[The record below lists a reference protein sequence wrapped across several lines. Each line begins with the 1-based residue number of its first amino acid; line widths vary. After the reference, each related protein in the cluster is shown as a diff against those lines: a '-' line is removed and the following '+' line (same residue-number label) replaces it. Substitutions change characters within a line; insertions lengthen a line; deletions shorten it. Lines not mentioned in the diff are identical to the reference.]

1 MAHFNLSLS
10 NPVYHVLQLEEGAEE
25 MENLALQTN
34 KWIDDTAKICGEV
47 AVDCSDTAGTVE
59 QASKAA
65 IALRREHGL
74 LESIT
79 DKLTAEIEN
88 VAHATEEAKELS
100 DAAREKLQ
108 ASHST
113 IENSMAGFADM
124 IGLINRLG
132 NHIAGFAAAM
142 EQVKRASQ
150 AIDNIARTTNML
162 ALNAAIEAQ
171 KAGEAGQTF
180 AVVAAEV
187 KKLALDSRTAAIEIT
202 GTVNSLA
209 AEAEKLAVEIGT
221 GIEGSGEAQARFANM
236 EDLLGGLTRI
246 VGQVDDRTSE
256 IALNTAAINQ
266 GLAESR
272 SVRSAVAQANDQ
284 MHESLQLA
292 HSELSELE
300 LRANAMFD
308 KIVHS
313 GMSKDDSA
321 FVELALEKSREVSAL
336 TEAAIEAGEL
346 TLHELFDENLVLIPG
361 SNPPRYTSRLTA
373 WADSNWRPFYDRTK
387 SLRPE
392 ILTVVCTSRLGFLPT
407 HLSEFSRAPTGDLAH
422 DTRYCRNGR
431 LFNEESIDLIAKAS
445 EQDYMMAVY
454 RHTGASSQG
463 GNRDSAV
470 VRNVYVPL
478 RFNGRRWGDLEI
490 AYIL

>member
-1 MAHFNLSLS
+1 MD
-10 NPVYHVLQLEEGAEE
+10 
-25 MENLALQTN
+25 NLALQAN

-47 AVDCSDTAGTVE
+47 AVDCSDTAGTLQ
-59 QASKAA
+59 QAAKAA
-65 IALRREHGL
+65 DALRREHGL

-79 DKLTAEIEN
+79 NKLSTEIEN
-88 VAHATEEAKELS
+88 VADATEEAKELS
-100 DAAREKLQ
+100 DAAREKLE

-113 IENSMAGFADM
+113 IESSMAGFADM

-187 KKLALDSRTAAIEIT
+187 KKLALDSRTAAVEIT

-221 GIEGSGEAQARFANM
+221 GIEGSGEAQAKFANM
-236 EDLLGGLTRI
+236 EDLLGGLTKI
-246 VGQVDDRTSE
+246 VAQVDDRTSE
-256 IALNTAAINQ
+256 IAENTAAINQ

-272 SVRSAVAQANDQ
+272 NVRAAVAHANDE
-284 MHESLQLA
+284 MHDRLQVA
-292 HSELSELE
+292 RKELSELE
-300 LRANAMFD
+300 LRANTMFD

-321 FVELALEKSREVSAL
+321 FVELALEKNREVVAL

-346 TLHELFDENLVLIPG
+346 TIEDLFDENLILIPG
-361 SNPPRYTSRLTA
+361 SNPPRYTCKMTG
-373 WADSNWRPFYDRTK
+373 WADQKWRPFLDRAK

-392 ILTVVCTSRLGFLPT
+392 ILTVVCTSRHGFLPT
-407 HLSEFSRAPTGDLAH
+407 HLSEFSRTPTGDLVH

-431 LFNEESIDLIAKAS
+431 VFNDEGIDLIAKAS

-478 RFNGRRWGDLEI
+478 RINGRRWGDLEI

>member
-1 MAHFNLSLS
+1 
-10 NPVYHVLQLEEGAEE
+10 
-25 MENLALQTN
+25 MENLALHSN

-47 AVDCSDTAGTVE
+47 AVDCSDTAGTLE
-59 QASKAA
+59 QATKAA
-65 IALRREHGL
+65 EALRREHEL
-74 LESIT
+74 LETIT
-79 DKLTAEIEN
+79 DKLTQEIEN

-100 DAAREKLQ
+100 DAAREKLE
-108 ASHST
+108 AGHAT
-113 IENSMAGFADM
+113 IENSMAGFSDM

-187 KKLALDSRTAAIEIT
+187 KKLALDSRTAAVEIT

-209 AEAEKLAVEIGT
+209 AEAEKLAGDIGA
-221 GIEGSGEAQARFANM
+221 GIDGSGEAQAQFANM
-236 EDLLGGLTRI
+236 EDLLGGLAQI

-266 GLAESR
+266 GLAASR
-272 SVRSAVAQANDQ
+272 SVRVSVAHANDQ
-284 MHESLQLA
+284 MHDQLQVA
-292 HSELSELE
+292 HTELSELE
-300 LRANAMFD
+300 LRANIMFD

-313 GMSKDDSA
+313 GMSKDDSV
-321 FVELALEKSREVSAL
+321 FVELALEKQREVKEL

-346 TLHELFDENLVLIPG
+346 TLEELFDEQLVIIPG
-361 SNPPRYTSRLTA
+361 SNPPRFTSKLTA
-373 WADSNWRPFYDRTK
+373 WADKNWRPLYDRTK
-387 SLRPE
+387 ALRPE

-431 LFNEESIDLIAKAS
+431 VFNEESIDIIAKAS

-454 RHTGASSQG
+454 RHTGAISQG

-478 RFNGRRWGDLEI
+478 RFKGRRWGDLEI